1 MKSIGVFYGSTGGK
15 TAAIAEEIDFY
26 LRRDEHEMFNVAEGI
41 EGMKDFDNLILVT
54 PTYGVGELQKDWET
68 VLPELK
74 SMDFTGKTV
83 ALAGLGNQY
92 AFGESF
98 VGGIKVLYDIVIER
112 GAKVIGFTST
122 EGYHYEESEAVIG
135 DQFVGLALDEG
146 NQDDMTPD
154 RIADWIAEIKPLFS

>member
-15 TAAIAEEIDFY
+15 TTAIAEEIDFY
-26 LRRDEHEMFNVAEGI
+26 LKRDEHEMFDVADGI
-41 EGMKDFDNLILVT
+41 DAIKEFDNLILVT
-54 PTYGVGELQKDWET
+54 PTYGVGELQKDWEK

-74 SMDFTGKTV
+74 AMDFTGKTV

-98 VGGIKVLYDIVIER
+98 VGALIVLYNIVTER

-154 RIADWIAEIKPLFS
+154 RIADWIREIKPLFN